1 MITKKLQRIQS
12 LLLSTDP
19 ELRKLG
25 QKLCHKFR
33 IDYYVECM
41 PCNFRFKPK
50 VKTIYFPVK
59 YSLERIDTKVI
70 SSYSFGN
77 YKITCGNKYGT
88 LQKIYKIELCKKS

>member
-1 MITKKLQRIQS
+1 MKKKLERIQS

-41 PCNFRFKPK
+41 PCHIRFKPK
-50 VKTIYFPVK
+50 LKTIYFPIS
-59 YSLERIDTKVI
+59 YSLERINAKSI
-70 SSYSFGN
+70 NSYSLRN
-77 YKITCGNKYGT
+77 YNITCENQYNT
-88 LQKIYKIELCKKS
+88 LQKVYKIELCKKS